1 MPAECG
7 RLPPPRSQAPCAQ
20 PYGCHTA
27 SQVCVLQPHRCC
39 APAPQVRALQ
49 PHRCAPLCPAA
60 YRVRSGSTSFS
71 PAKQQPTGGLDGAR
85 AFQRLD
91 FLSFEL
97 WPSSSPELRSDPV
110 GSLFPCTC
118 GRFLPLCRAAAAE
131 AATAPPASQGS
142 QVPLPP
148 ATAPGPAG
156 SRRAWPAPLT
166 SRACSLSLSSSLD
179 FYFRDVCPQH
189 RTVNAGQAASSLPAV
204 PHSEPRRRHRRHPAG
219 GDGDSAWDTVS
230 ERLRSVTPPLSA
242 RWALAVTAAETGGR
256 HPALALAWPRPSS
269 DPRGLG
275 SPTRG
280 RTALGGVPATEGA
293 RQPGPLLVSLQA
305 QPGAGLSWAPTPL
318 RSPEPGVPHRV
329 EGPPWPSVRAGDSGA
344 VTAAS
349 SPARP
354 VHESFPRKGLRAN
367 PGSQLATHR
376 CSSSQGPGHEG
387 PAALAR
393 RLLEDGGGG
402 HVISCFI
409 RYYTSP
415 DAPYGDSTF
424 MHLVTRSPQ

>member
-1 MPAECG
+1 M
-7 RLPPPRSQAPCAQ
+7 
-20 PYGCHTA
+20 
-27 SQVCVLQPHRCC
+27 
-39 APAPQVRALQ
+39 
-49 PHRCAPLCPAA
+49 
-60 YRVRSGSTSFS
+60 
-71 PAKQQPTGGLDGAR
+71 
-85 AFQRLD
+85 
-91 FLSFEL
+91 
-97 WPSSSPELRSDPV
+97 

-118 GRFLPLCRAAAAE
+118 GRFLPLCQAAAAE

-179 FYFRDVCPQH
+179 FYFRDMCPQH

-305 QPGAGLSWAPTPL
+305 QPGAGLSWAPRPL

-329 EGPPWPSVRAGDSGA
+329 EGPPWPSVRAGDYGA

>member
-20 PYGCHTA
+20 PYGCHTASQVRALQPHRCRAPA

-142 QVPLPP
+142 QIPLPP

-256 HPALALAWPRPSS
+256 TRLWLSPGRVPPRTLVASAPPREAAQHWVGSLPLREPGSLGPSSSPCRPSPVQGS
-269 DPRGLG
+269 AGLQPPSAVLSPG
-275 SPTRG
+275 SPTGWKGPRG
-280 RTALGGVPATEGA
+280 
-293 RQPGPLLVSLQA
+293 
-305 QPGAGLSWAPTPL
+305 
-318 RSPEPGVPHRV
+318 
-329 EGPPWPSVRAGDSGA
+329 
-344 VTAAS
+344 
-349 SPARP
+349 
-354 VHESFPRKGLRAN
+354 PR
-367 PGSQLATHR
+367 
-376 CSSSQGPGHEG
+376 
-387 PAALAR
+387 
-393 RLLEDGGGG
+393 
-402 HVISCFI
+402 
-409 RYYTSP
+409 
-415 DAPYGDSTF
+415 
-424 MHLVTRSPQ
+424 